1 MGPFGVLL
9 LHTLVD
15 VHRRNGP
22 VPFVITIQITLIVA
36 QCSSKFIL
44 DKTVGPKLIKI
55 QQRV

>member
-9 LHTLVD
+9 LHIHVD

-36 QCSSKFIL
+36 QCSSKFIV

-55 QQRV
+55 Q